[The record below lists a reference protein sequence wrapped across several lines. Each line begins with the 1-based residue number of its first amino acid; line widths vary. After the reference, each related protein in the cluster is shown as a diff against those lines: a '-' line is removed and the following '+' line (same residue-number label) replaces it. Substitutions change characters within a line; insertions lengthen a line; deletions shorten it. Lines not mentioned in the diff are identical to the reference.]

1 MQSSFRGVD
10 REEEDRYR
18 QIEFNR
24 NPRLHSHTAAEK
36 LRSDRIG
43 MKATGL
49 RDVSLKA
56 KVVNKIVRDA
66 SGIHTY
72 TLVPPPRAIGEVIE
86 MDADPETNAR
96 VKSYTKETK
105 KKPLVTSYGHRPR
118 SASKIFNP
126 GTMRIHMKHN
136 EIAKAPQSDV
146 FEFGLPAGIL
156 NKVLRAPALR
166 KDKDNDDADQNQKSS
181 THISE
186 QSRLI
191 ENEGDDLHSFM
202 SSGKV
207 S

>member
-1 MQSSFRGVD
+1 MRLQGTRVLFFRNAHFLTMQSSFRGVD

-72 TLVPPPRAIGEVIE
+72 TLVPPPRAIDEVIE

-105 KKPLVTSYGHRPR
+105 KK
-118 SASKIFNP
+118 AF
-126 GTMRIHMKHN
+126 
-136 EIAKAPQSDV
+136 SDIIWSPTT
-146 FEFGLPAGIL
+146 FCI
-156 NKVLRAPALR
+156 
-166 KDKDNDDADQNQKSS
+166 
-181 THISE
+181 
-186 QSRLI
+186 
-191 ENEGDDLHSFM
+191 
-202 SSGKV
+202 
-207 S
+207 